1 MTTKKKKSMSKR
13 KQREQRRKRKRILYL
28 VEFILLLILIPL
40 AFLYIKIGQIPTYK
54 MDKSIIEQNE
64 YKDANIEDY
73 TNIALFGVD
82 SRANELKEKTRTDC
96 IIIASINNKTKDVK
110 LASIYRDTF
119 VYIADHGYT
128 KINHAY
134 AYGGPEL
141 ALSTIN
147 KNFDL
152 NVTDFIT
159 VNFSVLSEVI
169 DLLGGVD
176 IEITKDELDYVN
188 AYAKDVAKINGKKT
202 KKIPSAG
209 LQTLTG
215 IQATGY
221 CRVRYTSGGDFTRS
235 QRQRTVMNQIVK
247 KAKSSNPITLYKILD
262 EVLPQIYTSLDTNT
276 LVKLASGAFSYDIA
290 DDFGFPF
297 EKSTPTIKQAS
308 VVTAETLSSNV
319 STLHEKLFGTTGYTP
334 SSTVDYRS
342 REIASMK

>member
-1 MTTKKKKSMSKR
+1 MAEKNSKPKSKKKLK
-13 KQREQRRKRKRILYL
+13 EQKRKRKKILYII
-28 VEFILLLILIPL
+28 EFILLLILVPL
-40 AFLYIKIGQIPTYK
+40 AFIYFKLGQIPTYK
-54 MDKSIIEQNE
+54 MDKTSIEHNE
-64 YKDANIEDY
+64 YHDANMDDY

-82 SRANELKEKTRTDC
+82 SRANELHEKTRTDC

-119 VYIADHGYT
+119 VYIKDHGYT

-152 NVTDFIT
+152 NVTDFVT
-159 VNFSVLSEVI
+159 VNFSVLTKVI

-176 IEITKDELDYVN
+176 IEITADELDYVN
-188 AYAKDVAKINGKKT
+188 AYAKDVAKINGTTT

-209 LQTLTG
+209 MQTLTG

-247 KAKSSNPITLYKILD
+247 KAKSSNPLTLYKILD
-262 EVLPQIYTSLDTNT
+262 EVLPQIYTSLDTNS
-276 LVKLASGAFSYDIA
+276 LVKLSSGVLSYNIKE
-290 DDFGFPF
+290 DFGFPF
-297 EKSTPTIKQAS
+297 EKSTPTINRAS
-308 VVTAETLSSNV
+308 VVTADTLSSNV
-319 STLHEKLFGTTGYTP
+319 IELHEKLFGTTGYTP

-342 REIASMK
+342 NEIASMK

>member
-1 MTTKKKKSMSKR
+1 MSTKKKKTVSKKKQR
-13 KQREQRRKRKRILYL
+13 KQKQKRKRILYL
-28 VEFILLLILIPL
+28 IELILLLILIPL

-54 MDKSIIEQNE
+54 MDKSTIAQNE
-64 YKDANIEDY
+64 YNDANIEDY

-82 SRANELKEKTRTDC
+82 SRDNKLKENTRTDC
-96 IIIASINNKTKDVK
+96 IIIASINKKTKDVQ

-159 VNFSVLSEVI
+159 VNFSVLTEVI

-176 IEITKDELDYVN
+176 IEITKDELNYVN
-188 AYAKDVAKINGKKT
+188 DYAKDVAKINGKKT

-209 LQTLTG
+209 MQTLTG
-215 IQATGY
+215 VQATGY

-276 LVKLASGAFSYDIA
+276 LVKLASGALSYNIA
-290 DDFGFPF
+290 GDFGFPF
-297 EKSTPTIKQAS
+297 EKSTPTIKNAS

-319 STLHEKLFGTTGYTP
+319 STLHEKLFGTTDYTP

-342 REIASMK
+342 KEIASMK

>member
-1 MTTKKKKSMSKR
+1 MTKKKKIK
-13 KQREQRRKRKRILYL
+13 KKKNQTNQKKKYILYGI
-28 VEFILLLILIPL
+28 ELLLLIILIPL
-40 AFLYIKIGQIPTYK
+40 LIIYIKIDQIPNCSLDRSK
-54 MDKSIIEQNE
+54 IEENE
-64 YKDANIEDY
+64 YSDKNINQY

-96 IIIASINNKTKDVK
+96 IIIACINNKTKDVK

-152 NVTDFIT
+152 NVHDFVT
-159 VNFSVLSEVI
+159 VNFSVLTNVI

-176 IEITKDELDYVN
+176 IEITKDELKHVN
-188 AYAKDVAKINGKKT
+188 AYAKDVAKINGT
-202 KKIPSAG
+202 TTEKIPG
-209 LQTLTG
+209 PGKQTLTG
-215 IQATGY
+215 VQATGY
-221 CRVRYTSGGDFTRS
+221 CRVRYTSGGDFKRS
-235 QRQRTVMNQIVK
+235 ERQRTVMNEIAR
-247 KAKSSNPITLYKILD
+247 KAKSAGPVTLYKIMD
-262 EVLPQIYTSLDTNT
+262 EVLPQVYTSLDTNT
-276 LVKLASGAFSYDIA
+276 LLKLGSSALSYTVVE
-290 DDFGFPF
+290 DFGFPF
-297 EKSTPTIKQAS
+297 EKSTPTINKAS

-319 STLHEKLFGTTGYTP
+319 TTLHEKLFGTTGYIP

-342 REIASMK
+342 KEIASMK

>member
-1 MTTKKKKSMSKR
+1 MTNKRKKTVSKKKLQK
-13 KQREQRRKRKRILYL
+13 QRRKRKRILYI

-40 AFLYIKIGQIPTYK
+40 AFIYIKLGQIPTYN
-54 MDKSIIEQNE
+54 MDKSAIEKNE
-64 YKDANIEDY
+64 YNDKNMKDY

-96 IIIASINNKTKDVK
+96 IIIASINNKTKDVI

-134 AYGGPEL
+134 AFGGPEL

-159 VNFSVLSEVI
+159 VNFSVLTEVI

-247 KAKSSNPITLYKILD
+247 KAKSSNPVTLYKILD

-276 LVKLASGAFSYDIA
+276 LVKLASGALSYNIA

-297 EKSTPTIKQAS
+297 EKSTPTINKAS

-342 REIASMK
+342 NEIASMK

>member
-1 MTTKKKKSMSKR
+1 MTAKNKKKVSKKLM
-13 KQREQRRKRKRILYL
+13 KQRRRRRRILYI
-28 VEFILLLILIPL
+28 VEFIFLLILIPL
-40 AFLYIKIGQIPTYK
+40 AFLYMKIGQIPTYD
-54 MDKSIIEQNE
+54 MDKSAIEKNE
-64 YKDANIEDY
+64 YDDGNMKNY

-141 ALSTIN
+141 ALSTMN

-152 NVTDFIT
+152 NITDFVT
-159 VNFSVLSEVI
+159 VNFSVLTNVI

-176 IEITKDELDYVN
+176 IEITEDELDYVN
-188 AYAKDVAKINGKKT
+188 AYAKDVAKINGTTT
-202 KKIPSAG
+202 KKIPSTG

-247 KAKSSNPITLYKILD
+247 KAKSSNPITLYKVLD

-276 LVKLASGAFSYDIA
+276 LVKLASGVLSYNITE
-290 DDFGFPF
+290 DFGFPF
-297 EKSTPTIKQAS
+297 EKSTPTINNAS

-319 STLHEKLFGTTGYTP
+319 SALHEKLFGTVGYTP

-342 REIASMK
+342 NEIAAMK

>member
-1 MTTKKKKSMSKR
+1 MTTQQKGTLSKKQLR
-13 KQREQRRKRKRILYL
+13 QRKRRRRRIFHIIEL
-28 VEFILLLILIPL
+28 ILLLILIPIVL
-40 AFLYIKIGQIPTYK
+40 LYVKLGQIPTYDI
-54 MDKSIIEQNE
+54 DKSAIQQNE
-64 YKDANIEDY
+64 YQDANIDDY

-82 SRANELKEKTRTDC
+82 SRANELREKTRTDC

-152 NVTDFIT
+152 NVTDFVT
-159 VNFSVLSEVI
+159 VNFSILTEVI
-169 DLLGGVD
+169 DMLGGVD
-176 IEITKDELDYVN
+176 IEITEDELDYVN
-188 AYAKDVAKINGKKT
+188 DYAKDVARINGTTT

-247 KAKSSNPITLYKILD
+247 KMKSSNPVTLYKIMD

-276 LVKLASGAFSYDIA
+276 LMSLASHALSYNIKE
-290 DDFGFPF
+290 DFGFPF
-297 EKSTPTIKQAS
+297 EKSTPTIKGAS

-319 STLHEKLFGTTGYTP
+319 STLHKKLFGTTGYTP

-342 REIASMK
+342 NEIGGMK